1 MKLTE
6 NSSLDFFDWKLKI
19 IFREL
24 YLRNNTIYFDN
35 TKSHSNV

>member
-19 IFREL
+19 IFRKL

-35 TKSHSNV
+35 TKSLSNV